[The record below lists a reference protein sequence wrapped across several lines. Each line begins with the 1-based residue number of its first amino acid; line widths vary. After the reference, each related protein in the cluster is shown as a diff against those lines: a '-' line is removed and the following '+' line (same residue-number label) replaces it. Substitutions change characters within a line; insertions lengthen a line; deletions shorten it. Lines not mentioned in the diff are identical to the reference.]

1 MSAPVARGMCSW
13 PPINPAF
20 EGVQAAVAASLHL
33 HWRAF
38 LIEGIVLLILG
49 LFAIVIPNVATLAV
63 EIFIG
68 WVLLLSGVVGL
79 ISTFRMRNAPGFGWS
94 LLSAV
99 IAIAAGVI
107 LLAWPLSGVLSLTLI
122 LTAFLTIEGVASI
135 MMALTHRHGFSAR
148 WALLLVSG
156 LVDLILAALIVLRL
170 PATAAWAIGLLVGI
184 NMVFGG
190 STLISMAL
198 QARSLAPPAPGASA
212 AAR

>member
-1 MSAPVARGMCSW
+1 MATDQSQLRD
-13 PPINPAF
+13 
-20 EGVQAAVAASLHL
+20 VQAAVAASLRL

-49 LFAIVIPNVATLAV
+49 IFAILIPNVATLAV
-63 EIFIG
+63 EVFIG
-68 WVLLLSGVVGL
+68 WVLLISGVVGL
-79 ISTFRMRNAPGFGWS
+79 ISTFRMRGAPGFGWS

-99 IAIAAGVI
+99 VGIAAGFV

-135 MMALTHRHGFSAR
+135 MLALSHRHGFSAR
-148 WALLLVSG
+148 WALLVVSG
-156 LVDLILAALIVLRL
+156 VIDLILAAMIFLNL
-170 PATAAWAIGLLVGI
+170 PSTAAWAIGLLVGI

-198 QARSLAPPAPGASA
+198 QARSLAPPPAPPTAPRTA
-212 AAR
+212 

>member
-1 MSAPVARGMCSW
+1 MATDQSRLQ
-13 PPINPAF
+13 
-20 EGVQAAVAASLHL
+20 GVQAAVAASLHL

-49 LFAIVIPNVATLAV
+49 LFAIVIPVVATIAV
-63 EIFIG
+63 AVFIG
-68 WVLLLSGVVGL
+68 WVLLVSGIVGL

-156 LVDLILAALIVLRL
+156 LVDLFLAALIFLGL

-190 STLISMAL
+190 SALISMAL

>member
-1 MSAPVARGMCSW
+1 MATDPSRLQD
-13 PPINPAF
+13 
-20 EGVQAAVAASLHL
+20 VQAAVAASLRL

-49 LFAIVIPNVATLAV
+49 IFAILIPNVATLAV
-63 EIFIG
+63 EVFVG
-68 WVLLLSGVVGL
+68 WVLLLSGLVGL
-79 ISTFRMRNAPGFGWS
+79 VSTFRMRGAPGFGWS

-99 IAIAAGVI
+99 AAVAAGVV

-135 MMALTHRHGFSAR
+135 MLALSHRHGFSAR

-156 LVDLILAALIVLRL
+156 VIDLILAAMIFLNL
-170 PATAAWAIGLLVGI
+170 PSTAAWAIGLLVGI

-198 QARSLAPPAPGASA
+198 QARSLAPGAAP
-212 AAR
+212 RTV

>member
-1 MSAPVARGMCSW
+1 MATDQSQLRD
-13 PPINPAF
+13 
-20 EGVQAAVAASLHL
+20 VQAAVAASLRL

-49 LFAIVIPNVATLAV
+49 IFAILIPNVATLAV
-63 EIFIG
+63 EVFIG
-68 WVLLLSGVVGL
+68 WVLLISGVVGL
-79 ISTFRMRNAPGFGWS
+79 ISTFRMRGAPGFGWS

-99 IAIAAGVI
+99 VGIAAGFV

-135 MMALTHRHGFSAR
+135 MLALSHRHGFSAR
-148 WALLLVSG
+148 WALLVVSG
-156 LVDLILAALIVLRL
+156 VIDLILAAMIFLNL
-170 PATAAWAIGLLVGI
+170 PSTAAWAIGLLVGI

-198 QARSLAPPAPGASA
+198 QARSLAPPAPPTAPRTA
-212 AAR
+212 

>member
-1 MSAPVARGMCSW
+1 MATNQSRL
-13 PPINPAF
+13 
-20 EGVQAAVAASLHL
+20 EGVQAAVGASLHL

-38 LIEGIVLLILG
+38 LIEGIVLLVLG
-49 LFAIVIPNVATLAV
+49 LFAIVIPVVATIAV

-68 WVLLLSGVVGL
+68 WVLLVSGVVGL
-79 ISTFRMRNAPGFGWS
+79 ISNFRMRGAPGFGWA
-94 LLSAV
+94 LFSAV

-156 LVDLILAALIVLRL
+156 IIDLILAAMIFLGL

-212 AAR
+212 TAR

>member
-1 MSAPVARGMCSW
+1 MFMAIDPVR
-13 PPINPAF
+13 N
-20 EGVQAAVAASLHL
+20 VQAAVAASLRS

-49 LFAIVIPNVATLAV
+49 FFAILIPVVATIAV
-63 EIFIG
+63 EVFVG
-68 WVLLLSGVVGL
+68 WVLVLSGVVGL
-79 ISTFRMRNAPGFGWS
+79 ISTFRMRGAPGFGWS

-99 IAIAAGVI
+99 VAIAAGVV

-135 MMALTHRHGFSAR
+135 MIALSHRHGFSAR

-156 LVDLILAALIVLRL
+156 VIDLILAAMIFLGL
-170 PATAAWAIGLLVGI
+170 PGTAAWAIGLLVGI

-198 QARSLAPPAPGASA
+198 QARSLAPGAAP
-212 AAR
+212 RPV

>member
-1 MSAPVARGMCSW
+1 MATDRSRLES
-13 PPINPAF
+13 
-20 EGVQAAVAASLHL
+20 VQAAVAASLHL

-63 EIFIG
+63 EVFIG

-79 ISTFRMRNAPGFGWS
+79 ITTFRMRSAPGFGWS
-94 LLSAV
+94 LLSAG

-135 MMALTHRHGFSAR
+135 MMALTHRRGFSAR

-156 LVDLILAALIVLRL
+156 LVDLVLAALIFLGL

-190 STLISMAL
+190 SALISMAL

>member
-1 MSAPVARGMCSW
+1 
-13 PPINPAF
+13 
-20 EGVQAAVAASLHL
+20 L

-38 LIEGIVLLILG
+38 LIEGIVLFILG
-49 LFAIVIPNVATLAV
+49 LLAIVIPNVATLAV
-63 EIFIG
+63 EVFIG
-68 WVLLLSGVVGL
+68 WILLLSGVVGL
-79 ISTFRMRNAPGFGWS
+79 ISTFRMRSAPGFGWS

-135 MMALTHRHGFSAR
+135 MMALTHRRGFSAR

-156 LVDLILAALIVLRL
+156 LVDLFLAALILLGL
-170 PATAAWAIGLLVGI
+170 PGTAAWAIGLLVGI
-184 NMVFGG
+184 NLVFGG
-190 STLISMAL
+190 SALISMAL

>member
-1 MSAPVARGMCSW
+1 MATDQSRLQ
-13 PPINPAF
+13 
-20 EGVQAAVAASLHL
+20 GVQAAVAASLHL

-49 LFAIVIPNVATLAV
+49 LFAIVIPVVATIAV
-63 EIFIG
+63 AVFIG
-68 WVLLLSGVVGL
+68 WVLLVSGIVGL

-156 LVDLILAALIVLRL
+156 LIDLVLAAMIFLGL
-170 PATAAWAIGLLVGI
+170 PGTAAWAVGLLVGI

-190 STLISMAL
+190 SALISMAL
-198 QARSLAPPAPGASA
+198 QARSLAPTAPSVPA
-212 AAR
+212 R

>member
-1 MSAPVARGMCSW
+1 MATDQSRLQ
-13 PPINPAF
+13 
-20 EGVQAAVAASLHL
+20 GVQAAVAASLHL

-49 LFAIVIPNVATLAV
+49 LFAIVIPVVATIAV
-63 EIFIG
+63 AVFIG
-68 WVLLLSGVVGL
+68 WVLLVSGIVGL

-156 LVDLILAALIVLRL
+156 LVDLFLAALIFLGL

-190 STLISMAL
+190 SALISMAL
-198 QARSLAPPAPGASA
+198 QARALAPPAPGASTA
-212 AAR
+212 PR

>member
-1 MSAPVARGMCSW
+1 MFMATDPSR
-13 PPINPAF
+13 
-20 EGVQAAVAASLHL
+20 VQDVQSAVAASLRL

-49 LFAIVIPNVATLAV
+49 IFAILIPNVATLAV
-63 EIFIG
+63 EVFVG

-79 ISTFRMRNAPGFGWS
+79 ISTFRMRGAPGFGWS

-99 IAIAAGVI
+99 VAIAAGIV

-135 MMALTHRHGFSAR
+135 MLALSHRHGFSAR

-156 LVDLILAALIVLRL
+156 VIDLILAAMIFLNL
-170 PATAAWAIGLLVGI
+170 PSTAAWAIGLLVGI

-198 QARSLAPPAPGASA
+198 QARSLAPGAAP
-212 AAR
+212 RTV

>member
-1 MSAPVARGMCSW
+1 MATDQSRLQ
-13 PPINPAF
+13 
-20 EGVQAAVAASLHL
+20 GVQAAVAASLHL

-49 LFAIVIPNVATLAV
+49 LFAIVIPVVATIAV
-63 EIFIG
+63 AVFIG
-68 WVLLLSGVVGL
+68 WVLLVSGIVGL

-156 LVDLILAALIVLRL
+156 LVDLFLAALILFGL
-170 PATAAWAIGLLVGI
+170 PGTAAWAIGLLVGI
-184 NMVFGG
+184 NLVFGG

-198 QARSLAPPAPGASA
+198 QARSLAPSAPGASA

>member
-1 MSAPVARGMCSW
+1 MATDQSRL
-13 PPINPAF
+13 

-49 LFAIVIPNVATLAV
+49 LFAIVIPVVATIAV
-63 EIFIG
+63 AVFIG
-68 WVLLLSGVVGL
+68 WVLLVSGIVGL

-135 MMALTHRHGFSAR
+135 MMALTHRRGFSAR

-156 LVDLILAALIVLRL
+156 LVDLFLAALILLGL
-170 PATAAWAIGLLVGI
+170 PGTAAWAIGLLVGI
-184 NMVFGG
+184 NLVFGG
-190 STLISMAL
+190 SALISMAL

>member
-1 MSAPVARGMCSW
+1 MATDQSRLAD
-13 PPINPAF
+13 
-20 EGVQAAVAASLHL
+20 VQAAVAASLHL

-38 LIEGIVLLILG
+38 LIEGIALFILG
-49 LFAIVIPNVATLAV
+49 LLAIVIPNVATLAV
-63 EIFIG
+63 EVFIG
-68 WVLLLSGVVGL
+68 WILLLSGVVGL
-79 ISTFRMRNAPGFGWS
+79 ISTFRMRSAPGFGWS

-156 LVDLILAALIVLRL
+156 LVDLFLAALILLGL
-170 PATAAWAIGLLVGI
+170 PGTAAWAIGLLVGI
-184 NMVFGG
+184 NLVFGG
-190 STLISMAL
+190 SALISMAL

>member
-1 MSAPVARGMCSW
+1 MLMATDQSQLR
-13 PPINPAF
+13 
-20 EGVQAAVAASLHL
+20 GVQAAVAASLHL

-49 LFAIVIPNVATLAV
+49 IFAILIPVVATIAV
-63 EIFIG
+63 EVFIG

-79 ISTFRMRNAPGFGWS
+79 ISTFRMRGAPGFGWS

-135 MMALTHRHGFSAR
+135 MIALSHRHGFSAR
-148 WALLLVSG
+148 WALLVVSG
-156 LVDLILAALIVLRL
+156 LIDLILAAMIFLGL
-170 PATAAWAIGLLVGI
+170 PGTAAWAIGLLVGI

-190 STLISMAL
+190 SALISMAL
-198 QARSLAPPAPGASA
+198 QARSLAPA
-212 AAR
+212 AAPPNV

>member
-1 MSAPVARGMCSW
+1 MATDQSRL
-13 PPINPAF
+13 

-49 LFAIVIPNVATLAV
+49 LFAIVIPVVATIAV
-63 EIFIG
+63 EVFIG
-68 WVLLLSGVVGL
+68 WVLLVSGVVGL

-156 LVDLILAALIVLRL
+156 LVDLFLAALIFLGL
-170 PATAAWAIGLLVGI
+170 PGTAAWAIGLLVGI
-184 NMVFGG
+184 NLVFGG
-190 STLISMAL
+190 SALISMAL

>member
-1 MSAPVARGMCSW
+1 MATDRSRL
-13 PPINPAF
+13 

-63 EIFIG
+63 EVFIG

-79 ISTFRMRNAPGFGWS
+79 ITTFRMRNAPGFGWS

-107 LLAWPLSGVLSLTLI
+107 LLAWPLSGVLSLTLS

-156 LVDLILAALIVLRL
+156 LVDLFLAALIFLGL

-190 STLISMAL
+190 SALISMAL
-198 QARSLAPPAPGASA
+198 QARALAPPAPGASTA
-212 AAR
+212 PR

>member
-1 MSAPVARGMCSW
+1 MATDQSQLRD
-13 PPINPAF
+13 
-20 EGVQAAVAASLHL
+20 VQAVVAASLHL

-49 LFAIVIPNVATLAV
+49 IFAILIPVVATIAV
-63 EIFIG
+63 EVFIG

-79 ISTFRMRNAPGFGWS
+79 ISTFRLRGAPGFGWS

-99 IAIAAGVI
+99 IAIAAGVV
-107 LLAWPLSGVLSLTLI
+107 LLAWPLSGVLWLTLI

-135 MMALTHRHGFSAR
+135 MMALSHRHGFSAR

-156 LVDLILAALIVLRL
+156 VIDLILAALIFLHL
-170 PATAAWAIGLLVGI
+170 PGTAAWAIGLLVGI

-190 STLISMAL
+190 SALISMAL
-198 QARSLAPPAPGASA
+198 QARSVAPPAPRSA
-212 AAR
+212 

>member
-1 MSAPVARGMCSW
+1 MATDQSRLQ
-13 PPINPAF
+13 
-20 EGVQAAVAASLHL
+20 GVQAAVAASLHL

-49 LFAIVIPNVATLAV
+49 LFAIVIPVVATIAV
-63 EIFIG
+63 EVFIG
-68 WVLLLSGVVGL
+68 WVLLVSGVVGL

-156 LVDLILAALIVLRL
+156 LVDLFLAALIFLGL
-170 PATAAWAIGLLVGI
+170 PGTAAWAIGLLVGI
-184 NMVFGG
+184 NLVFGG

>member
-1 MSAPVARGMCSW
+1 MATDRSR
-13 PPINPAF
+13 F

-49 LFAIVIPNVATLAV
+49 VFAIVIPNVATLAV
-63 EIFIG
+63 EVFIG
-68 WVLLLSGVVGL
+68 WVLLVSGVVGL
-79 ISTFRMRNAPGFGWS
+79 ISTFRMRSAPGFGWS

-156 LVDLILAALIVLRL
+156 LIDLVLAALIFLGL

-190 STLISMAL
+190 SALISMAL
-198 QARSLAPPAPGASA
+198 QARSLAPPAPGASTA
-212 AAR
+212 APR

>member
-1 MSAPVARGMCSW
+1 MAADQSRLQ
-13 PPINPAF
+13 
-20 EGVQAAVAASLHL
+20 GVQAAVAASLHL

-49 LFAIVIPNVATLAV
+49 LFAIVIPVVATIAV
-63 EIFIG
+63 AVFIG
-68 WVLLLSGVVGL
+68 WVLLVSGIVGL

-156 LVDLILAALIVLRL
+156 LVDLFLAALILFGL
-170 PATAAWAIGLLVGI
+170 PGTAAWAIGLLVGI
-184 NMVFGG
+184 NLVFGG

>member
-1 MSAPVARGMCSW
+1 MATDPSRLQD
-13 PPINPAF
+13 
-20 EGVQAAVAASLHL
+20 VQAAVAASLRL

-49 LFAIVIPNVATLAV
+49 IFAILIPNVATLAV
-63 EIFIG
+63 EVFVG

-79 ISTFRMRNAPGFGWS
+79 ISTFRMRGAPGFGWS

-99 IAIAAGVI
+99 VAVAAGAV
-107 LLAWPLSGVLSLTLI
+107 LLASPLSGVFSLTLI
-122 LTAFLTIEGVASI
+122 LTAFLTVEGVASI
-135 MMALTHRHGFSAR
+135 MLALSHRHGFSAR

-156 LVDLILAALIVLRL
+156 VIDLILAAMILLNL
-170 PATAAWAIGLLVGI
+170 PSTAAWAIGLLVGI

-198 QARSLAPPAPGASA
+198 QARSLAPGAAP
-212 AAR
+212 RTV

>member
-1 MSAPVARGMCSW
+1 MFMATDQSQLRD
-13 PPINPAF
+13 
-20 EGVQAAVAASLHL
+20 VQTAVAASLRL

-49 LFAIVIPNVATLAV
+49 IFAILIPVVATIAV
-63 EIFIG
+63 EVFVG

-79 ISTFRMRNAPGFGWS
+79 ISTVRMRGTPGFGWS

-99 IAIAAGVI
+99 VAIAAGAV

-135 MMALTHRHGFSAR
+135 MMALSHRHGFSAR

-156 LVDLILAALIVLRL
+156 VIDLILAAMIFLGL
-170 PATAAWAIGLLVGI
+170 PGTAAWAIGLLVGI

-198 QARSLAPPAPGASA
+198 QARSLAPGAAP
-212 AAR
+212 RPV

>member
-1 MSAPVARGMCSW
+1 MATDQSRLQ
-13 PPINPAF
+13 
-20 EGVQAAVAASLHL
+20 GVQAAVAASLHL

-38 LIEGIVLLILG
+38 LIEGIVLFILG
-49 LFAIVIPNVATLAV
+49 LLAIVIPNVATLAV
-63 EIFIG
+63 EVFIG
-68 WVLLLSGVVGL
+68 WILLLSGVVGL

-156 LVDLILAALIVLRL
+156 LVDLFLAALILLGL
-170 PATAAWAIGLLVGI
+170 PGTAAWAIGLLVGI
-184 NMVFGG
+184 NLVFGG
-190 STLISMAL
+190 SALISMAL

>member
-1 MSAPVARGMCSW
+1 MATDRSRL
-13 PPINPAF
+13 

-38 LIEGIVLLILG
+38 LIEGIVLFILG

-63 EIFIG
+63 EVFIG

-79 ISTFRMRNAPGFGWS
+79 ISTFRMRNTPGFGWS

-99 IAIAAGVI
+99 IAIAAGLI

-156 LVDLILAALIVLRL
+156 LVDLFLAALIFLGL

-190 STLISMAL
+190 SALISMAL